1 MMKLLFLTFILLFSG
16 VKTHKLSIH
25 ISGISKIKGSLFIAI
40 FRATDDFPVF
50 GKQFKGI
57 VKEVEG
63 KSQNYNFDDLPA
75 GEYALA
81 IYQDE
86 NRNKILDKNLLGI
99 PTEIYGFSN
108 NARRT
113 FSAPSFQEAKFKLN
127 KDLQQ
132 TVFLK

>member
-1 MMKLLFLTFILLFSG
+1 MKLLFLTFILLFSG
-16 VKTHKLSIH
+16 VKTHTLSIH

-63 KSQNYNFDDLPA
+63 KSQNYNFDDLPE

-81 IYQDE
+81 IYQDA

-108 NARRT
+108 NARRN

>member
-1 MMKLLFLTFILLFSG
+1 MKLLFLTFILLFSG
-16 VKTHKLSIH
+16 IKTHTLSIH
-25 ISGISKIKGSLFIAI
+25 ISGISKIKGSLFIAV

-63 KSQNYNFDDLPA
+63 KSQNYTFDNLPE

-81 IYQDE
+81 IYQDV

-127 KDLQQ
+127 KDLHQ

>member
-1 MMKLLFLTFILLFSG
+1 MKLLFLTFILLFSG

-25 ISGISKIKGSLFIAI
+25 ISGISKIKGSLFIAV

-57 VKEVEG
+57 IKEVEG
-63 KSQNYNFDDLPA
+63 KSQNYNFDDLPE

-108 NARRT
+108 NARST

-127 KDLQQ
+127 KDLHQ
-132 TVFLK
+132 TIFLK

>member
-1 MMKLLFLTFILLFSG
+1 MKLLFLTFILLFSG

-50 GKQFKGI
+50 GKQYKGI

-63 KSQNYNFDDLPA
+63 KSQNYTFDNLPE

-108 NARRT
+108 NARST

>member
-1 MMKLLFLTFILLFSG
+1 MKLLFLTFILLFSG

-63 KSQNYNFDDLPA
+63 KSQNYNFDNLPE

-81 IYQDE
+81 IYQDV

-108 NARRT
+108 NARRN

-127 KDLQQ
+127 KDLHQ

>member
-1 MMKLLFLTFILLFSG
+1 MKLLFLTFILLFSG

-40 FRATDDFPVF
+40 FRPTDDFPVF

-63 KSQNYNFDDLPA
+63 KSQNYNFDDLPE
-75 GEYALA
+75 GKYAVA
-81 IYQDE
+81 IYQDA

>member
-1 MMKLLFLTFILLFSG
+1 MKLLFLTFILLFSG
-16 VKTHKLSIH
+16 VKTHTLSIH
-25 ISGISKIKGSLFIAI
+25 ISGISKIKGSLFIAV

-63 KSQNYNFDDLPA
+63 KSQNYNFDNLPE

-108 NARRT
+108 NARRN

>member
-1 MMKLLFLTFILLFSG
+1 MKLLFLTFILLFSG

-40 FRATDDFPVF
+40 FRPTDDFPVF

-63 KSQNYNFDDLPA
+63 KSQNYTFDDLPE

-108 NARRT
+108 NARRS

>member
-1 MMKLLFLTFILLFSG
+1 MKLLFLTFILLFSG
-16 VKTHKLSIH
+16 VKTHTLSIH
-25 ISGISKIKGSLFIAI
+25 ISGISKIKGSLFIAV

-50 GKQFKGI
+50 GKQYKGI

-63 KSQNYNFDDLPA
+63 KSQNYTFDNLPE

-81 IYQDE
+81 IYQDA

-108 NARRT
+108 NARRN

>member
-1 MMKLLFLTFILLFSG
+1 MKLLFLTFILLFSG

-25 ISGISKIKGSLFIAI
+25 ISGISKIKGSLFIAV

-57 VKEVEG
+57 IKEVEG
-63 KSQNYNFDDLPA
+63 KSQNYTFDNLPE

-108 NARRT
+108 NARRN

-127 KDLQQ
+127 KDLHQ

>member
-1 MMKLLFLTFILLFSG
+1 MKLLFLTFILLFSG

-25 ISGISKIKGSLFIAI
+25 ISGISKIKGSLFIAV

-57 VKEVEG
+57 IKEVEG
-63 KSQNYNFDDLPA
+63 KSQNYTFDNLPE

-81 IYQDE
+81 IYQDV
-86 NRNKILDKNLLGI
+86 NRNKILDKNLFGI

-108 NARRT
+108 NARRN

>member
-1 MMKLLFLTFILLFSG
+1 MKLLFLTFILLFSG

-63 KSQNYNFDDLPA
+63 KSQNYNFDDLPE

-99 PTEIYGFSN
+99 PKEIYGFSN
-108 NARRT
+108 NARRS

>member
-1 MMKLLFLTFILLFSG
+1 MKLLFLTFILLFSG

-63 KSQNYNFDDLPA
+63 KSQHYNFDDLPE

-81 IYQDE
+81 IYQDA
-86 NRNKILDKNLLGI
+86 NRNNILDKNLLGI

>member
-1 MMKLLFLTFILLFSG
+1 MKLLFLTFILLFSG
-16 VKTHKLSIH
+16 VKTHTLSIH

-57 VKEVEG
+57 VKEVDG
-63 KSQNYNFDDLPA
+63 KTQNYTFDDLPK

-108 NARRT
+108 NARRN

>member
-1 MMKLLFLTFILLFSG
+1 MKLLFLTFILLFSG

-63 KSQNYNFDDLPA
+63 KSQNYTFDNLPE

-108 NARRT
+108 NARRN

>member
-1 MMKLLFLTFILLFSG
+1 MKLVFLTFILLFSG

-63 KSQNYNFDDLPA
+63 KSQNYNFDDLPE
-75 GEYALA
+75 GKYAVA

>member
-1 MMKLLFLTFILLFSG
+1 MKLLLITFILLFSG

-25 ISGISKIKGSLFIAI
+25 ISGISKIKGSLFIAV
-40 FRATDDFPVF
+40 FRSTDDFPVF

-63 KSQNYNFDDLPA
+63 KSQNYTFDDLPE
-75 GEYALA
+75 GDYAVA
-81 IYQDE
+81 IYQDL

-108 NARRT
+108 NARRA
-113 FSAPSFQEAKFKLN
+113 FSAPSFQEAKIKLN
-127 KDLQQ
+127 NDLHLAI
-132 TVFLK
+132 FLK

>member
-1 MMKLLFLTFILLFSG
+1 MKLLLITFILLFSG

-25 ISGISKIKGSLFIAI
+25 ISGISKIKGSLFIAV

-63 KSQNYNFDDLPA
+63 KSQNYTFDDLPE
-75 GEYALA
+75 GDYAVA
-81 IYQDE
+81 IYQDL

>member
-1 MMKLLFLTFILLFSG
+1 MKLLFLTFILLFSG
-16 VKTHKLSIH
+16 VKTHTLSIH

-63 KSQNYNFDDLPA
+63 KTQNYTFDNLPE

-108 NARRT
+108 NARSK
-113 FSAPSFQEAKFKLN
+113 FSAPTFEMAAFELTNEKKIKIHLY
-127 KDLQQ
+127 
-132 TVFLK
+132 

>member
-1 MMKLLFLTFILLFSG
+1 MKLLFLTFILLFSG

-57 VKEVEG
+57 IKEVEG
-63 KSQNYNFDDLPA
+63 KSQNYNFDNLPE

-81 IYQDE
+81 IYQDV
-86 NRNKILDKNLLGI
+86 NRNKILDKNLLGV

-108 NARRT
+108 NARRS

>member
-1 MMKLLFLTFILLFSG
+1 MKLLFLTFILLFSG
-16 VKTHKLSIH
+16 VKTHTLSIH
-25 ISGISKIKGSLFIAI
+25 ISGISKIKGSLFIAV

-63 KSQNYNFDDLPA
+63 KSQNYTFDDLPE

-127 KDLQQ
+127 RDLQQ

>member
-1 MMKLLFLTFILLFSG
+1 MKLLFLTFILLFSG
-16 VKTHKLSIH
+16 IKTHKLSIH
-25 ISGISKIKGSLFIAI
+25 ISGISKIKGSLFIAV

-63 KSQNYNFDDLPA
+63 KSQNYTFDDLPE

-108 NARRT
+108 NARRS

>member
-1 MMKLLFLTFILLFSG
+1 MKLLFLTFILLFSG

-63 KSQNYNFDDLPA
+63 KSQNYTFDDLPE

-99 PTEIYGFSN
+99 PIEIYGFSN

>member
-1 MMKLLFLTFILLFSG
+1 MKLLFLTFILLFSG

-25 ISGISKIKGSLFIAI
+25 ISGISNIKGSLFIAV

-57 VKEVEG
+57 IKEVEG
-63 KSQNYNFDDLPA
+63 KSQNYTFDNLPE

-81 IYQDE
+81 IYQDV

>member
-1 MMKLLFLTFILLFSG
+1 MKLLFLTFILLFSG

-25 ISGISKIKGSLFIAI
+25 ISGISKIKGSLFIAV

-57 VKEVEG
+57 IKEVEG
-63 KSQNYNFDDLPA
+63 KSQNYTFDNLPE

-81 IYQDE
+81 IYQDV

-108 NARRT
+108 NARRN

-127 KDLQQ
+127 KDLHQ

>member
-40 FRATDDFPVF
+40 FRPTDDFPVF

-63 KSQNYNFDDLPA
+63 KSQNYNFDDLPE
-75 GEYALA
+75 GEYAVA
-81 IYQDE
+81 IYQDA

-108 NARRT
+108 NARRN

>member
-1 MMKLLFLTFILLFSG
+1 MKLLFLTFILLFSG
-16 VKTHKLSIH
+16 VKTHTLSIH
-25 ISGISKIKGSLFIAI
+25 ISGISKIKGSLFIAV

-50 GKQFKGI
+50 GKQYKGI

-63 KSQNYNFDDLPA
+63 KSQNYNFDNLPE

-81 IYQDE
+81 IYQDA

-108 NARRT
+108 NARRN

-127 KDLQQ
+127 RDLQQ

>member
-1 MMKLLFLTFILLFSG
+1 MKLLLITFILLFSG

-25 ISGISKIKGSLFIAI
+25 ISGISKIKGSLFIAV

-63 KSQNYNFDDLPA
+63 KSQNYTFDDLPE
-75 GEYALA
+75 GDYAVA
-81 IYQDE
+81 IYQDL

-127 KDLQQ
+127 KDLHQ

>member
-1 MMKLLFLTFILLFSG
+1 MKLLFLTFILLFSG

-63 KSQNYNFDDLPA
+63 KSQNYTFDNLPE

-81 IYQDE
+81 IYQDV

-108 NARRT
+108 NARRN

>member
-1 MMKLLFLTFILLFSG
+1 MKLLFLTFILLFSG
-16 VKTHKLSIH
+16 VKTHTLSIH
-25 ISGISKIKGSLFIAI
+25 ISGISKIKGSLFIAV

-57 VKEVEG
+57 IKEVEG
-63 KSQNYNFDDLPA
+63 KSQNYTFDNLPE

-81 IYQDE
+81 IYQDV

-108 NARRT
+108 NARRN

-127 KDLQQ
+127 KDLHQ
-132 TVFLK
+132 TIFLK

>member
-1 MMKLLFLTFILLFSG
+1 MKLLFLTFILLFSG

-63 KSQNYNFDDLPA
+63 KSQNYNFDDLPE

-108 NARRT
+108 NARRS

-127 KDLQQ
+127 KNLQQ

>member
-1 MMKLLFLTFILLFSG
+1 MKLLFLTFILLFSG

-25 ISGISKIKGSLFIAI
+25 ISGISKIKGSLFIAL

-63 KSQNYNFDDLPA
+63 KSQNYNFDNLPE